1 MSFKAFFIVFHC
13 YLEETHLD
21 SSKQHLR
28 QKQHKSRKC
37 FFSKYFLFNFLC
49 NRCISFK
56 VFCASLFMSVVSSSI
71 ITHLANLSSKFVC
84 FVAWWFYGVPEGGE
98 SQNKHAQLAKSSDCI
113 SQFSVKT
120 STFVRVHSPASLS
133 VFSMQHRSHPGKD
146 SPGWKA
152 HLSLAAEP
160 LKLRAGCCLRAALT
174 CTSCQ
179 KF

>member
-71 ITHLANLSSKFVC
+71 ITHLANLSLKFVC

-152 HLSLAAEP
+152 
-160 LKLRAGCCLRAALT
+160 LT